1 MKWTND
7 RADNVDDRRG
17 SGGGGMLVG
26 SGLGTLII
34 AAIIFFL
41 GGDPSAILSNGV
53 GNAPQTEQRELTAEE
68 LQVKEFV
75 RMLSAENNQTWTK
88 IFSENGMQYREPKIV
103 LFENVTQ
110 SGCGTA
116 QAAMLWT
123 EYKAD
128 LSHGTRTDV
137 HMVFNIGEYR
147 HRTPEWN
154 PNIKLMHM
162 SKLRQIRQHR
172 ELVHDMFSKDDH
184 AKLSELVGYENP
196 TTGLMALYY
205 IDSCEPKKI
214 DVYGFD
220 WKETPTF
227 TDMERKKDPLCYH
240 DFDLEK
246 KCCFDHFFKKSHIE
260 WKN

>member
-1 MKWTND
+1 
-7 RADNVDDRRG
+7 
-17 SGGGGMLVG
+17 
-26 SGLGTLII
+26 LGEEVKEWFAGRTVAL
-34 AAIIFFL
+34 
-41 GGDPSAILSNGV
+41 V
-53 GNAPQTEQRELTAEE
+53 GNAESLFHKRYGDEIDAHD
-68 LQVKEFV
+68 VVV
-75 RMLSAENNQTWTK
+75 RLNK
-88 IFSENGMQYREPKIV
+88 
-103 LFENVTQ
+103 
-110 SGCGTA
+110 
-116 QAAMLWT
+116 AAMLWA

-162 SKLRQIRQHR
+162 SKLRQIKQHR